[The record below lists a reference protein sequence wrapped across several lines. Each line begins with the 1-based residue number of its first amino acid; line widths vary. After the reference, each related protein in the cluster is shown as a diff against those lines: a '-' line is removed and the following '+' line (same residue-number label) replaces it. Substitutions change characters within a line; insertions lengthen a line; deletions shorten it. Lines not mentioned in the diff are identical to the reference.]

1 MDTISPTYMSTF
13 RFSKLIHVQGSHCVV
28 KLEIWSCKVGVF
40 NKEILFQK
48 LFQPPLIAP
57 SKSYGYFYK
66 RYFGFFFGNKTTEHF
81 DLTITKEVQEK

>member
-28 KLEIWSCKVGVF
+28 KLEIWSFQQRNIISKIISTTIDSTI
-40 NKEILFQK
+40 KKLWLHLQALFW
-48 LFQPPLIAP
+48 
-57 SKSYGYFYK
+57 
-66 RYFGFFFGNKTTEHF
+66 FFFGNKTTEHF